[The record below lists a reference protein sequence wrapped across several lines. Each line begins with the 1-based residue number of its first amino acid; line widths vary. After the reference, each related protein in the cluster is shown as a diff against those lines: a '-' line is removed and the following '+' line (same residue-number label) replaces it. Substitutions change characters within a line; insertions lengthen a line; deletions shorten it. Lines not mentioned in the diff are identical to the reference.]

1 MKERILFYL
10 LSFFAFIGVDWIVD
24 TLFYKLHWISHEPV
38 LLSSICTSVF
48 MVVVLNIIFWWW
60 KKRKE

>member
-24 TLFYKLHWISHEPV
+24 TLFYKFHWISHEPA

-48 MVVVLNIIFWWW
+48 MVVVFNILFWWW
-60 KKRKE
+60 KKTKE